1 MNFYV
6 VVVFENGLSNQMF
19 VMPNGFKSRVE
30 LDSLEK
36 DAEKTLKSMK
46 NIYRIRIKTSYCTKE
61 VMIQRK
67 EPNHRPTQLL

>member
-1 MNFYV
+1 MIFSSLSFSLYPIQFAAVVMNFYV

-46 NIYRIRIKTSYCTKE
+46 NIESA
-61 VMIQRK
+61 
-67 EPNHRPTQLL
+67 